1 MAPVNPKEKTDKD
14 LTNNKDA
21 LVFPSFDRP
30 LFFFDQNNFRE
41 SLNSGNDVLVFKDAI
56 KAANMQFNRRFE
68 EDEDIRTLIYERASF
83 VDCILHYAWHLFSWQ
98 KKNDSAISLVG
109 VGGYGRGELHPH
121 SDIDL
126 LILLGN
132 EDTKCHQ
139 ECIEGFV
146 TLLWDIGL
154 EIGQSVRTVQQ
165 CLEIARKDITVATNL
180 MECRTIVGPD
190 DLRQDLI
197 ELTSPE
203 HMWPADDFFRA
214 KLAEQIKRHKKHNDT
229 EYNLEPN
236 IKNAPGGLRDIQTI
250 NWVAKRFF
258 GVRTLHEL
266 TGRGFFTDEE
276 YAILRSG
283 EEYLWKVRYGLHML
297 AGRPEERLL
306 FEYQVQLAKQFGYE
320 DNDKRLAIEQFMHWY
335 YRIALALGELNDVLL
350 QYLDEAILQRGL
362 KKKVRP
368 INERFQLVDDYIEVT
383 RTTVFEEHPSAL
395 LEIFVL
401 MSSDPSIKG
410 PRASTIRLIRE
421 NQERVDDNFRD
432 DPKNITFFLQLLQ
445 SPHDLVTQLKRMKRY
460 GILGRYLPEFGRI
473 TGQMQHDL
481 FHIYTVDAHTLLV
494 VKFLRQFRDPGAED
508 DFPVAAHILK
518 RIPREDLL
526 YIAGLYHD
534 IAKGRGGDH
543 STLGAED
550 AKLFCLKHGISRRET
565 RLVCWLV
572 EKHLFMS
579 SVSQK
584 RDISD
589 PEVIHNF
596 ALEIGD
602 QMHLDYLYALTVADM
617 NATNPDIW
625 NSWRASLL
633 RQLYLETKRALR
645 RGLETTVDKHDLIE
659 ETQDAALH
667 KLSRK
672 GFAEEDV
679 RKIWREMGED
689 YFIRESYL
697 DIVWHTEALSEHTTS
712 SALVLIDKST
722 HNLHEGATQI
732 FVRAQESRNVFAAV
746 ATCLDQLNLSI
757 QDARIYHSES
767 GYTTDTFYVLDEN
780 GSPIGDD
787 TERLERIRHDLLE
800 ELNLVDDYSSAINRR
815 TPRQLKHF
823 SMPTRTKISND
834 IVSGHTVLEVVS
846 PDRPGLLARIGKIFL
861 EFGIQLKN
869 AKISTLGERVEDV
882 FFIADKNGD
891 PLSDASVCENL
902 QDEICKQ
909 LDEHVEDSK
918 NSLNL

>member
-1 MAPVNPKEKTDKD
+1 MNPAEPQS
-14 LTNNKDA
+14 NNKNEFA
-21 LVFPSFDRP
+21 NKNTLESIPNFGRP
-30 LFFFDQNNFRE
+30 LFFFDQNKFRQ
-41 SLNSGNDVLVFKDAI
+41 SLGDNNHIVVFKDAI
-56 KAANMQFNRRFE
+56 NAANTQFNRRFE
-68 EDEDIRTLIYERASF
+68 EGEDIRTLVYERASF
-83 VDCILHYAWHLFSWQ
+83 VDCILHYAWHLFNWQ
-98 KKNDSAISLVG
+98 DEACTPVSLIG

-126 LILLGN
+126 LILLDN
-132 EDTKCHQ
+132 EDTQNHKDS
-139 ECIEGFV
+139 IEGFI

-165 CLEIARKDITVATNL
+165 CLDIAREDITVATNL
-180 MECRTIVGPD
+180 MECRTIVGAD
-190 DLRQDLI
+190 TLRQRLI
-197 ELTSPE
+197 ELTSPA
-203 HMWPADDFFRA
+203 HMWPADEFFRA
-214 KLAEQIKRHKKHNDT
+214 KLTEQTQRHSKHNDT

-258 GVRTLHEL
+258 GVRTLREL
-266 TGRGFFTDEE
+266 QGRGFFTDEE
-276 YAILRSG
+276 YTILRTG
-283 EEYLWKVRYGLHML
+283 EEYLWRVRYGLHML
-297 AGRPEERLL
+297 ADRPEERLL
-306 FEYQVQLAKQFGYE
+306 FEFQLQLANQFGYK
-320 DNDKRLAIEQFMHWY
+320 DNDRRLAIEQFMHKY

-350 QYLDEAILQRGL
+350 QFLDEAILQKGL
-362 KKKVRP
+362 DKKVSP
-368 INERFQLVDDYIEVT
+368 INDRFQLLDDYIEVT
-383 RTTVFEEHPSAL
+383 RPTIFEEYPSAL

-401 MSSDPSIKG
+401 MSRDPKIKG

-421 NQERVDDNFRD
+421 NQVRVNDDFRAD
-432 DPKNITFFLQLLQ
+432 SKNIKLFMRLLRC
-445 SPHDLVTQLKRMKRY
+445 PHGLVTQLKRMKRY
-460 GILGRYLPEFGRI
+460 GILGRYLPEFGRV

-494 VKFLRQFRDPGAED
+494 VKFLRQFRHPGAEEE
-508 DFPVAAHILK
+508 FPVAAHIMK
-518 RIPREDLL
+518 RIPRQDLL

-543 STLGAED
+543 SVLGAVD
-550 AKLFCLKHGISRRET
+550 AEKFCLAHGISKRET

-584 RDISD
+584 QDISD

-645 RGLETTVDKHDLIE
+645 RGLENTVDKQDLIE
-659 ETQDAALH
+659 ETQAAALH
-667 KLSRK
+667 KLSRR
-672 GFAEEDV
+672 GFSEEQA
-679 RKIWREMGED
+679 RAIWSEMGED

-697 DIVWHTEALSEHTTS
+697 DIVWHTEAVSKHNS
-712 SALVLIDKST
+712 DSPLVLIDKSI
-722 HNLHEGATQI
+722 NNFHEGATQI
-732 FVRAQESRNVFAAV
+732 FVRAKESRNVFAAV
-746 ATCLDQLNLSI
+746 ATCLDQLNLNI
-757 QDARIYHSES
+757 QDARIYHSKS
-767 GYTTDTFYVLDEN
+767 GYTTDTFYVLDQN

-787 TERLERIRHDLLE
+787 APRLERIRNALLE
-800 ELNLVDDYSSAINRR
+800 ELTLVDDYSAAINRR

-823 SMPTRTKISND
+823 SMPTRTRISND
-834 IVSGHTVLEVVS
+834 ILSVHTVLEVIS

-861 EFGIQLKN
+861 DNDIQLLN

-882 FFIADKNGD
+882 FFIADKHGE
-891 PLSDASVCENL
+891 PLSDPVVCDNL
-902 QDEICKQ
+902 QKEICKQ

-918 NSLNL
+918 NSLRF